1 LAVVGFTREKVS
13 LRLSNLMAFD
23 ATAFGSWGCP
33 PERYPEA
40 IAMVTSDRVQL
51 GPFIRKIPMA
61 DLALTLSAAHTS
73 RSDPRRAIFVP

>member
-1 LAVVGFTREKVS
+1 
-13 LRLSNLMAFD
+13 MAFD

-40 IAMVTSDRVQL
+40 IALVTSGRVQL

-61 DLALTLSAAHTS
+61 DLALTLSAAHTP